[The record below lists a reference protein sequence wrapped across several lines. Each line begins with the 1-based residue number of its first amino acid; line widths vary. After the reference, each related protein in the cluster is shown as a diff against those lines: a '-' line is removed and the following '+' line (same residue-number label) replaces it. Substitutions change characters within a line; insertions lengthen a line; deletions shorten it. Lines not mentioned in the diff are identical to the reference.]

1 MTIHPSSLPKRDS
14 RAPSFPVPLRA
25 SPFKFPPLNYHRAA
39 ETLPSNGMK
48 KFVKSF
54 QKMLANTGG
63 GEDLKNLDMKK
74 SSSFLTGFLAMLVA
88 VGLLSSAG
96 TARAALITIDIGS
109 SGFNIGGIN
118 AGIPDYDYRLIA
130 NFPISGLNLTIYND
144 FSGFSGLLGSFD
156 NLFAAGAS
164 PATPVKFALNDSIGS
179 GSNYTWDAEGLF
191 KFGSVSSPDF
201 GAGSYMGFRTSQ
213 GNYGWLE
220 VTWTAASSQF
230 QILSGAYEDQ
240 VGVAILAGDTG
251 TAAVPEPGQV
261 AASLLLLVGIGGYV
275 FIKRRKTAKPAVA
288 PIAA

>member
-1 MTIHPSSLPKRDS
+1 
-14 RAPSFPVPLRA
+14 
-25 SPFKFPPLNYHRAA
+25 
-39 ETLPSNGMK
+39 
-48 KFVKSF
+48 
-54 QKMLANTGG
+54 MLANTEGG
-63 GEDLKNLDMKK
+63 RIKKIFDMKK
-74 SSSFLTGFLAMLVA
+74 SSSYLTGFLAMLVA
-88 VGLLSSAG
+88 AGLLSSAG
-96 TARAALITIDIGS
+96 TAQAALITIDIGS

-118 AGIPDYDYRLIA
+118 GGVSDGSFSVTPD
-130 NFPISGLNLTIYND
+130 FPIYENTLTIFNNY
-144 FSGFSGLLGSFD
+144 SGTNTGLLGSFEIY
-156 NLFAAGAS
+156 FAAGAS
-164 PATPVKFALNDSIGS
+164 PATPVNFALNDSIGS
-179 GSNYTWDAEGLF
+179 GSNYTLFDGSLF